1 MRIFSFRKIRRLF
14 SFASMG
20 ISRSSGRGVRRRNA
34 FKQRRDAFSAWRL
47 NSEQLE
53 PKKMLAVGAPGIPS
67 APATTGGLN
76 AAEEAAGFNVTVSF
90 NGQAE
95 ENDALTLKTDGNNVV
110 ASAVVTAADKTA
122 GQITFNVKQ
131 NELGGIDGNRILNA
145 TLTTAGG
152 GPSHTSGDLTFLMD
166 TDPPDAP
173 TVIPQITN
181 NPVGG
186 IAVTGTTGD
195 GQPLP
200 AGETL
205 KVTVNGV
212 PETFNTGTTAGGNWQ
227 TTKPLNLANDGTYQV
242 TATVSDAVGNAVT
255 DGSSNELI
263 VDRTNPSVNSIN
275 GPANQNLGV
284 GQTINF
290 QLNHDAIALPVV
302 GAAPAITF
310 NLAGNNRTAAYQAVL
325 STGTQS
331 VFQYAVQPADNNANF
346 INNVAFI
353 PGAAQDTAGNGLI
366 NPVAFA
372 GQYNMNIQTGAINAP
387 TFTNPA
393 NVAATPIAVPV
404 PLVLINFPAGV
415 TVAENTAGA
424 VGLDDFQ
431 LTRDGVVLPL
441 TGDFNFN
448 SFNPS
453 PTQFTISDLEGLT
466 NEPGQYV
473 MTFADIGVA
482 NAPAQVTWIKGLPT
496 ADELTATVSPF
507 LGDGTAA
514 TGAAFETVSPELAV
528 EYVDIEFNNQV
539 QGVNTEVQGPAIQQ
553 FRIFR
558 DGQSINNNLSNTV
571 QVSQISDTAYRISG
585 LSADTNTAGDYQVL
599 VGPDS
604 LISTYNSDTTVVPGV
619 QPGAPLRA
627 VYGASWDK
635 HDQTTATVT
644 LPNHLLTTYSVGE
657 PLRFTA
663 VFSEIVTVPGAAS
676 INFTI
681 DRATSPNTPNKA
693 ATYVSGSGTD
703 TLIFEYEVD
712 DGDFSE
718 GIVAGTA
725 FTGVITDENGLQVV
739 PAFTSTGNASLIDID
754 GEIPTIVSAVGPPPG
769 SYDGTAPNNDLDI
782 TLSLSEPVVVTGSP
796 NIPLTIG
803 GRVRN
808 AVMVA
813 SPNPNTLV
821 FRYPIA
827 SATDVFA
834 YGSFTVG
841 DINLNGGTIRD
852 VAGNDADLVYPAGQ
866 PVISDVMINRTEP
879 TVAVT
884 RGQGT
889 APSTVVENKTGDVIE
904 FTATYPQAVTVDDT
918 TGVPSIA
925 INVDNTVRQATYV
938 AGSGTT
944 DIRFQYVVPAADED
958 DDGISFQAAEI
969 NLNGGSMIDAAG
981 AVETTFPTPQ
991 SLLNVLDVTNV
1002 DGEVPTIASAV
1013 GPTPG
1018 SYDGTAPNNTLD
1030 ITLNFDETVTLS
1042 NASSSPA
1049 VRLPLTIGGQ
1059 LREAEYLS
1067 GSGTSS
1073 TLVFR
1078 YTIASATDVYAN
1090 GSFTVGALN
1099 LNGETI
1105 RDAAGNDANLAFTP
1119 PTITGV
1125 SINELTPTVTV
1136 TSNTPYNY
1144 DVNQVIEFTAAFTAA
1159 VDVTGTP
1166 TIDILVG
1173 GTTRSADYVAGSGTQ
1188 NLKFRYTVQNGDI
1201 DEDGIEIPAAIISLS
1216 PTASITSVD
1225 GGVDIDPA
1233 FTPPTTSG
1241 IKVGLPRVTRIITT
1255 TPDGS
1260 YDTGA
1265 IIDITM
1271 TTSLPVRVTDA
1282 ANTKLYLN
1290 TSDGSPNTVVTD
1302 DAGETD
1308 SSTSVTLSI
1317 DASVLSEGMVVTD
1330 SEGDIPLGT
1339 QIEGITLGTN
1349 GNPDTITLTQAATGS
1364 TTPNTL
1370 TFTGVSPNADYAIFL
1385 GDSNAYTTS
1394 LQFQYIVQD
1403 ADSSE
1408 DLDYFDTASLK
1419 FPADSIQT
1427 AGGITLDENLQV
1439 PGTFNSIAF
1448 NSNVVVNTTPPQVES
1463 FSTINPD
1470 GKYGTD
1476 QTIGIRATLSEA
1488 ITAGHEF
1495 KIRLDTGGRGNA
1507 DH

>member
-1 MRIFSFRKIRRLF
+1 MRIFSYRKLRRLF

-20 ISRSSGRGVRRRNA
+20 ISRASGHGVRRRNA

-95 ENDALTLKTDGNNVV
+95 ENDALTLKTDGGNVV

-152 GPSHTSGDLTFLMD
+152 APSHTSANLTFLMD

-212 PETFNTGTTAGGNWQ
+212 SETFNTGTTGGGNWQ
-227 TTKPLNLANDGTYQV
+227 TTKVLNLANDGTYQV

-310 NLAGNNRTAAYQAVL
+310 NLAGNTRTAAYQAAL

-539 QGVNTEVQGPAIQQ
+539 QFVDTAAQGNLIIQFQ
-553 FRIFR
+553 IFR
-558 DGQSINNNLSNTV
+558 DGQSINNNLPNTV

-585 LSADTNTAGDYQVL
+585 LSAVTQLAGDYQVL
-599 VGPDS
+599 VGPAS
-604 LISTYNSDTTVVPGV
+604 NITTYNSDTTVVPGV

-635 HDQTTATVT
+635 HDLTTAAVT
-644 LPNHLLTTYSVGE
+644 LPSHTIGTYSVGE

-663 VFSEIVTVPGAAS
+663 DFQGVVVTTAPGAAS

-681 DRATSPNTPNKA
+681 DRAASTNTPNKA

-754 GEIPTIVSAVGPPPG
+754 GEIPTIVSADGPPPG
-769 SYDGTAPNNDLDI
+769 SYTTGADLDI

-813 SPNPNTLV
+813 SPTATTTLV
-821 FRYPIA
+821 FRYPIV

-841 DINLNGGTIRD
+841 DINLNGGTIQD
-852 VAGNDADLVYPAGQ
+852 AAGNDADLVYPNGP

-884 RGQGT
+884 RGQGIVGPPAT
-889 APSTVVENKTGDVIE
+889 TVENKTGDVIE

-944 DIRFQYVVPAADED
+944 AIRFQYVVPAAEED

-981 AVETTFPTPQ
+981 PVETTFPTPQ

-1002 DGEVPTIASAV
+1002 DGSAPTIVSAV

-1136 TSNTPYNY
+1136 TSNTSYNY

-1233 FTPPTTSG
+1233 FTPPTTIG

-1260 YDTGA
+1260 YDSGA
-1265 IIDITM
+1265 VIDITV

-1290 TSDGSPNTVVTD
+1290 TSDG
-1302 DAGETD
+1302 
-1308 SSTSVTLSI
+1308 L
-1317 DASVLSEGMVVTD
+1317 
-1330 SEGDIPLGT
+1330 
-1339 QIEGITLGTN
+1339 
-1349 GNPDTITLTQAATGS
+1349 
-1364 TTPNTL
+1364 
-1370 TFTGVSPNADYAIFL
+1370 
-1385 GDSNAYTTS
+1385 
-1394 LQFQYIVQD
+1394 
-1403 ADSSE
+1403 
-1408 DLDYFDTASLK
+1408 
-1419 FPADSIQT
+1419 T
-1427 AGGITLDENLQV
+1427 AGWRNELVTYKPV
-1439 PGTFNSIAF
+1439 
-1448 NSNVVVNTTPPQVES
+1448 
-1463 FSTINPD
+1463 TIV
-1470 GKYGTD
+1470 GS
-1476 QTIGIRATLSEA
+1476 R
-1488 ITAGHEF
+1488 
-1495 KIRLDTGGRGNA
+1495 
-1507 DH
+1507 